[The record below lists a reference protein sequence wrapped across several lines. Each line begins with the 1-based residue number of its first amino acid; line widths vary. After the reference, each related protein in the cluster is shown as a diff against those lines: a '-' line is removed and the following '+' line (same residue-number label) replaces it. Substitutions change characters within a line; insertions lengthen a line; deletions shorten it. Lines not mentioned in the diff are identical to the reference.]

1 MDKHQIDLYNQA
13 LKDYDE
19 AIIKIETL
27 EKELEESVTREARL
41 RSDNYDLHK
50 DLFLTRQ
57 KLERITDLIG
67 SNNVYLE
74 DDCGINNITG
84 KLLQIINEVEQ

>member
-19 AIIKIETL
+19 AIIKIEVL
-27 EKELEESVTREARL
+27 EKELEESATREARL
-41 RSDNYDLHK
+41 RSDNYDLYK

-57 KLERITDLIG
+57 KLEKIREYCNKYPQNSIG
-67 SNNVYLE
+67 FKK
-74 DDCGINNITG
+74 NI
-84 KLLQIINEVEQ
+84 LQIIDEVEQ

>member
-13 LKDYDE
+13 LNDYEE

-50 DLFLTRQ
+50 DLFQ
-57 KLERITDLIG
+57 YKQSIKRIKVLAIHLRG
-67 SNNVYLE
+67 H
-74 DDCGINNITG
+74 CG
-84 KLLQIINEVEQ
+84 QIIPFEIEEIIKECEVNQ

>member
-1 MDKHQIDLYNQA
+1 MDKHMIDLYNQA

-27 EKELEESVTREARL
+27 EKELENSSTREARL
-41 RSDNYDLHK
+41 RSDNYDLYK

-57 KLERITDLIG
+57 KLEKIREYCNKYPQNSIG
-67 SNNVYLE
+67 FKK
-74 DDCGINNITG
+74 NI
-84 KLLQIINEVEQ
+84 LQIIDEVEQ